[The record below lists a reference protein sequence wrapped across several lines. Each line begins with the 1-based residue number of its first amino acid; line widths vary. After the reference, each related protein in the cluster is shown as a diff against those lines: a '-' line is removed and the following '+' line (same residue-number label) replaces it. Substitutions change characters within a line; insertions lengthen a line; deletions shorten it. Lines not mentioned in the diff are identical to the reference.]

1 MSPLSFL
8 VFSDNADTKADLV
21 AHLEATGRRGILAE
35 SSDPLALPDA
45 VRDLRPDVLFL
56 DLSSDAER
64 VLERV
69 EKLPAPA
76 PALLV
81 CGPEEA
87 SAVILRSMRLGAE
100 AYLTLPL
107 AASDLEAA
115 VERIA
120 ARTHPE
126 PESRPHAATL
136 AVLGA
141 KGGVGT
147 TTVAC
152 ELARELASG
161 GAGTA
166 LLDLD
171 LVGGDVALHF
181 DREPRFSLA
190 DAGTRKDLDR
200 HFVDTLFEHVGPSLR
215 LLCAPERPEDGERV
229 ASRHLERALSVVAAG
244 ESFVVLD
251 LPAQLGDVA
260 VRGLD
265 DADLILLVTTCDVA
279 SLHQAR
285 RRLDLMKRM
294 GVGPQRIRV
303 IVNRVDRKSPMG
315 RREIDRFL
323 GHPVAAR
330 LPNVHAVL
338 QESQNTGRPPG
349 EIAPGN
355 PLQQALRE
363 LVPTVHEWLGRPR
376 PASRAPSG
384 ALERVRRYVRSRT
397 HGAD

>member
-1 MSPLSFL
+1 MPLQTAEL
-8 VFSDNADTKADLV
+8 
-21 AHLEATGRRGILAE
+21 AT
-35 SSDPLALPDA
+35 
-45 VRDLRPDVLFL
+45 
-56 DLSSDAER
+56 
-64 VLERV
+64 
-69 EKLPAPA
+69 
-76 PALLV
+76 
-81 CGPEEA
+81 
-87 SAVILRSMRLGAE
+87 
-100 AYLTLPL
+100 
-107 AASDLEAA
+107 A
-115 VERIA
+115 VEGIA
-120 ARTHPE
+120 ARLHPE
-126 PESRPHAATL
+126 PASEPRASTL

-152 ELARELASG
+152 EIARELAAG
-161 GAGTA
+161 GARTA
-166 LLDLD
+166 LLELD
-171 LVGGDVALHF
+171 LGGGDVALHF
-181 DREPRFSLA
+181 DRDPRFSLA
-190 DAGTRKDLDR
+190 DASTREDLDR
-200 HFVDTLFEHVGPSLR
+200 HFVESLSEPAGPSLR
-215 LLCAPERPEDGERV
+215 LLCAPQRPEDGERV
-229 ASRHLERALSVVAAG
+229 APRHLERALSVLGAA

-265 DADLILLVTTCDVA
+265 HADLVLLVTTCDVA

-294 GVGPQRIRV
+294 RFDADRIRV

-323 GHPVAAR
+323 EHPVAAT

-349 EIAPGN
+349 EIAPDN
-355 PLQQALRE
+355 PLQSALQE
-363 LVPTVHEWLGRPR
+363 LVPTLHEWLGLPR